1 MIYWYRDLYMDE
13 KVAKNPE
20 RCKRRVARR
29 RPWKKSYVAVT
40 LAANE
45 KNLFE
50 IMETRQLFFRRYA
63 YLDLFVVG
71 LAENYENAVG
81 LLQQILE
88 MGYQRD
94 PAFSPR
100 SYFQKEDFTVSVKE
114 RNSRKK

>member
-29 RPWKKSYVAVT
+29 RPWKKSYVAIT
-40 LAANE
+40 IAANE

-63 YLDLFVVG
+63 YLDLYVVG
-71 LAENYENAVG
+71 LAVSYENAVE
-81 LLQQILE
+81 LLQGILE
-88 MGYQRD
+88 KGYQEN

-100 SYFQKEDFTVSVKE
+100 DLFRKEDFSETVKA
-114 RNSRKK
+114 RNFQRT